1 MKRNVSYIEALKS
14 KNDIINVWII
24 RKVTFE
30 KGGSRLMIIDFK
42 GKSPKISE
50 TAFIADSADL
60 IGDVEIGDFSSV
72 WFNAVLRGDRNNIK
86 IGSRTSIQDNVVIHA
101 DPENRVQ
108 IGNDVSVGHG
118 AVLHGCRIESN
129 VLIGMNSTVLN
140 GAEIGKNCIVGAN
153 ALIPEGKKF
162 PENSLIIGVPG
173 KIKREIEKSEI
184 EAIAE
189 NAAEYVE
196 FVREYREEM
205 KNTRKN

>member
-1 MKRNVSYIEALKS
+1 
-14 KNDIINVWII
+14 
-24 RKVTFE
+24 
-30 KGGSRLMIIDFK
+30 MIMDFK

-50 TAFIADSADL
+50 TAFIAASADV
-60 IGDVEIGDFSSV
+60 IGDVEVGDFSSV
-72 WFNAVLRGDRNNIK
+72 WFNAVLRGDRNKIK
-86 IGSRTSIQDNVVIHA
+86 VGSRTSIQDNAVIHA
-101 DPENRVQ
+101 DPENGVN
-108 IGNDVSVGHG
+108 IGDNVSVGHG
-118 AVLHGCRIESN
+118 AVLHGCKIENN

-140 GAEIGKNCIVGAN
+140 GAEIGKNSIVGAN

-173 KIKREIEKSEI
+173 KVKRELEESEI

-205 KNTRKN
+205 KSTHKNIS

>member
-1 MKRNVSYIEALKS
+1 
-14 KNDIINVWII
+14 
-24 RKVTFE
+24 
-30 KGGSRLMIIDFK
+30 MIMDFK
-42 GKSPKISE
+42 GKSPKISG

-60 IGDVEIGDFSSV
+60 IGDVEIGDFSSI
-72 WFNAVLRGDRNNIK
+72 WFNAVLRGDRNKIK

-101 DPENRVQ
+101 DPEHGVQ

-140 GAEIGKNCIVGAN
+140 GAEIGKNSIVGAN
-153 ALIPEGKKF
+153 ALVPEGKKF

-173 KIKREIEKSEI
+173 KVKREIERSEI

-189 NAAEYVE
+189 NAVEYVK
-196 FVREYREEM
+196 FVREYQEEV
-205 KNTRKN
+205 KNRRNP